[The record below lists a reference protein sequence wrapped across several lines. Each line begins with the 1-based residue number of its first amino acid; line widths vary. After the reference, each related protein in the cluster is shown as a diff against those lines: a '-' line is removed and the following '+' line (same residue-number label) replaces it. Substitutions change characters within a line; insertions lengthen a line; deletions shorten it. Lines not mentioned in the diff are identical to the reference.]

1 MSRSTLFRVPRLL
14 GRPSHRALA
23 LSLAAVACSAQ
34 ASEPPRYRIEFQ
46 PSLGGSSVA
55 TGINDFGV
63 LTGRSTVPATA
74 TDPALR
80 RAVRWRNGQVESLGT
95 LGGPQS
101 SVPWPVK
108 NLRGIVTGIAETGE
122 IDAENEAWSCV
133 AGGFLLNLADR
144 PRYKCRG
151 FIWENGRMQALPT
164 FGGAHGFATG
174 SNNLAQVVGWAE
186 TTVRD
191 PQGCVLPQKFQFR
204 AALWEPRRNRMREL
218 PPVPG
223 TGDTVSAATAIND
236 SGQVV
241 GISGICDDAVGKFSA
256 IRAVLWERGVPRV
269 LGDIGGVAWNTP
281 MAINPQGDVVGFG
294 NQSVTPNGDPDWG
307 AFFWSRREGMRKLPT
322 LAGDANAQ
330 ANGVNVWRHAVGRS
344 CRDAS
349 FSACDPV
356 LWRDGKVYRL
366 RDLIAD
372 FPAGGP
378 VLLNATDID
387 SFGRISGQALDP
399 VRGGVAFVAV
409 PVR

>member
-1 MSRSTLFRVPRLL
+1 MQPLHSAFPCLSL
-14 GRPSHRALA
+14 GSALA
-23 LSLAAVACSAQ
+23 LLAAGAAH
-34 ASEPPRYRIEFQ
+34 AGDGPHYRIEFL
-46 PSLGGSSVA
+46 PTLGGSSVA
-55 TGINDFGV
+55 TGINDAGV
-63 LTGRSTVPATA
+63 VTGRSTRPAA
-74 TDPALR
+74 DAEPALR
-80 RAVRWRNGQVESLGT
+80 RAVRWRNGQVEELGT

-108 NLRGIVTGIAETGE
+108 NVRGIVAGIAETAE
-122 IDAENEAWSCV
+122 IDTENEDWSCV
-133 AGGFLLNLADR
+133 RGGFLLRIAGQ

-151 FIWENGRMQALPT
+151 FVWENGRMRMLPT

-174 SNNLAQVVGWAE
+174 LNNLAQVVGWAE

-204 AALWEPRRNRMREL
+204 AALWERDGRMREL

-236 SGQVV
+236 LGQVV
-241 GISGICDDAVGKFSA
+241 GISGTCDDAVGKFSA
-256 IRAVLWERGVPRV
+256 KRAVLWERGVPKV

-294 NQSVTPNGDPDWG
+294 NQSITADGAPDFG
-307 AFFWSRREGMRKLPT
+307 AFFWSRRGGMRKLPT
-322 LAGDANAQ
+322 LPGDDNAQ

-349 FSACDPV
+349 FAACDPV
-356 LWRDGKVYRL
+356 LWRGGHVYRL
-366 RDLIAD
+366 RDLILD
-372 FPAGGP
+372 FPVDGP
-378 VLLNATDID
+378 ALLNATDID

-399 VRGGVAFVAV
+399 VRGGVAFIAV